1 MQEREYIIIVMV
13 LIGVFIAI
21 KLLMAMFRGTKKVAE
36 NVSNKSHEIAIKIKD
51 KIDETRRNKVYNK
64 IAESAL
70 DEIVRESVR
79 QAMNEGKRP
88 EDIKICQLCFG
99 DGCPSCSNKGWEL
112 K

>member
-1 MQEREYIIIVMV
+1 MQEREFIIIVIV
-13 LIGVFIAI
+13 LIGGFIAI
-21 KLLMAMFRGTKKVAE
+21 KLLMAMFRGAKKVTE
-36 NVSNKSHEIAIKIKD
+36 NVSNKSHEIAIKIQD
-51 KIDETRRNKVYNK
+51 KIDETRRNKIYHK

-88 EDIKICQLCFG
+88 EDIQICQLCFG
-99 DGCPSCSNKGWEL
+99 KGCPTCSNKGWKL